1 MPVSMSPPAA
11 RFVTVIAAI
20 VPNPKATVPMAVSVT
35 MPIMVHV
42 TAAVSTTAAAV
53 RMLLITAAVV
63 MTGTCG
69 DSHGTEGQT
78 GSHRQH
84 GGRKL
89 CHRFL
94 ICLRRCS
101 AALFDNASD

>member
-1 MPVSMSPPAA
+1 
-11 RFVTVIAAI
+11 
-20 VPNPKATVPMAVSVT
+20 MAVSVT

-53 RMLLITAAVV
+53 RMLLVTAAVV

-78 GSHRQH
+78 GSHRNTAVESFVIVSSYVCAAVARLYLTTRPTRH
-84 GGRKL
+84 GKLRIERKYL
-89 CHRFL
+89 
-94 ICLRRCS
+94 
-101 AALFDNASD
+101 